1 MRSSHQS
8 FYLGHKNV
16 FTKYCGKT
24 SAKRHGC
31 KKCIFHKQRMG
42 QFQDVN
48 KKKSNH
54 LTSICLLMMISCL
67 RQTVL
72 SGLKY
77 ELIKI
82 RKPVSLSTINPT
94 SFQSATS
101 DFKNKHSTSSDQ
113 LPSDKLTMMLP
124 EIYNHD
130 LYYSRPNICK
140 GPTTIHHHT
149 FSPVRHYSSLTK
161 IQSHNYKGFHMSRF
175 DDDYK
180 DNKESLLQ
188 NRAAAIFRNYKRTF
202 LRPSLDGR
210 TLGSVSLL
218 DIKKFLRQKMVE
230 FKESHA
236 CLCLR

>member
-1 MRSSHQS
+1 
-8 FYLGHKNV
+8 
-16 FTKYCGKT
+16 
-24 SAKRHGC
+24 
-31 KKCIFHKQRMG
+31 
-42 QFQDVN
+42 
-48 KKKSNH
+48 
-54 LTSICLLMMISCL
+54 MMISCL

-101 DFKNKHSTSSDQ
+101 DLKNKHSTSSDQ

-161 IQSHNYKGFHMSRF
+161 IQSQNYKGFHMSRF